1 MNIEFTI
8 PGAPVP
14 KGRPRFARR
23 GAFVTTYSPEKTVSY
38 ESLVKFMASQAMKGI
53 PPIKEA
59 VAVEVWLFVTPPAS
73 WSKKKTEQALH
84 QYIQPTSKP
93 DIDNVVKGLFDAMNG
108 IVFADD
114 KQVVRLT
121 VEKLYSDIARARVTV
136 SLTKEAD

>member
-8 PGAPVP
+8 PGTPVA
-14 KGRPRFARR
+14 KGRPKFARR
-23 GAFVTTYSPEKTVSY
+23 GAFVTAYSPEKTVSY
-38 ESLVKFMASQAMKGI
+38 ENLVKVVASQAMKSS
-53 PPIKEA
+53 PPTKEA
-59 VAVEVWLFVTPPAS
+59 VSVDVWLFVTPPAS

-114 KQVVRLT
+114 KQVVCLT
-121 VEKLYSDIARARVTV
+121 VKKMYSDIARARVTV
-136 SLTKEAD
+136 KLLEAD